1 MAHHRA
7 GRIAE
12 AIAAYERATS
22 LMPELADSH
31 LNLGELLS
39 TTNRVD
45 DAIAHLEAAA
55 RVARASG
62 KVHVC
67 AGALNNLG
75 L

>member
-1 MAHHRA
+1 
-7 GRIAE
+7 
-12 AIAAYERATS
+12 
-22 LMPELADSH
+22 MPELADSH